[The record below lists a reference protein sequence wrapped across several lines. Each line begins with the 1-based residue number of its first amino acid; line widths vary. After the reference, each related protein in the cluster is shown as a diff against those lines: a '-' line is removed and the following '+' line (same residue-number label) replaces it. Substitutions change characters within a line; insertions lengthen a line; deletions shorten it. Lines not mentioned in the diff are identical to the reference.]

1 MQKLS
6 KFLKTKQGKWLL
18 GLTILAVIAAG
29 LGIFKVWSDHQKYE
43 IMQSKVNAPVTQ
55 KLSKDTL
62 RKDKIHMFTDDDLA

>member
-1 MQKLS
+1 MQKFS

-55 KLSKDTL
+55 N
-62 RKDKIHMFTDDDLA
+62 LAKTPYARTKFICLLMMI